1 MLIRLKGLGFT
12 AQFPHPW
19 TWNNNAPSFKRNR
32 VVSQIKWWQL
42 FPNSRDE
49 MTASFLVIVPAHAWM
64 IPDILTINDSFIPS
78 FRTFYSD
85 PFEFLNWLISLVS
98 VSVGEPHQPF
108 WQTLRLTPRS
118 PNLPSD
124 LGPRSSH
131 VSPHTVLTA
140 MPLPC
145 CLWTSLS
152 ASQPSMGRPQW
163 LMHRMEPTSLP
174 DSYPFLPCVA
184 PHSTVIMPLVCHNYV
199 MTPLGAYVTPQLL
212 SDSWHSAEEA
222 VQYIHPKW

>member
-1 MLIRLKGLGFT
+1 MTR
-12 AQFPHPW
+12 
-19 TWNNNAPSFKRNR
+19 
-32 VVSQIKWWQL
+32 L
-42 FPNSRDE
+42 FP
-49 MTASFLVIVPAHAWM
+49 
-64 IPDILTINDSFIPS
+64 
-78 FRTFYSD
+78 
-85 PFEFLNWLISLVS
+85 VS
-98 VSVGEPHQPF
+98 VPSIQIPLSSLTGLSPWFPSLLVNPHQPF

-118 PNLPSD
+118 PKLPSD

-163 LMHRMEPTSLP
+163 PLHRMERTSLP